1 MMPDLPLS
9 AQVKGALQGQD
20 DSPALSSSLIYPF
33 CPMFI
38 ATLWGIIPAKAS
50 FACEGERLDSSG
62 FFHVV
67 QLRWQRRRDE
77 ESDSRGHGAALK
89 DAL

>member
-1 MMPDLPLS
+1 MS
-9 AQVKGALQGQD
+9 AQVEGALQGQD

-50 FACEGERLDSSG
+50 FACEGEGPDSSG
-62 FFHVV
+62 FFHV
-67 QLRWQRRRDE
+67 
-77 ESDSRGHGAALK
+77 
-89 DAL
+89 DATEVAKAPG